1 MLKFKIIEKIV
12 STTDFDDKEVVF
24 IHEGMFDAMM
34 HGEAV
39 CINGLWISIPENS
52 ELKFI
57 DLIEQ
62 KIVKEWGLDGTQ
74 EEK

>member
-1 MLKFKIIEKIV
+1 ME
-12 STTDFDDKEVVF
+12 DVVY
-24 IHEGMFDAMM
+24 ITEGMFDAMM
-34 HGEAV
+34 HGKPV

-57 DLIEQ
+57 DIIEQ
-62 KIVKEWGLDGTQ
+62 KLVKEYGLDGAQ